1 MASYYKT
8 KTEKKRALLSIKQKA
23 FKLTQVSLSVKGPVG
38 LGQEM
43 SLRDYEAI
51 SKICDKI
58 LKKL

>member
-1 MASYYKT
+1 MAYKT
-8 KTEKKRALLSIKQKA
+8 KTQKKRALLSIKQKA
-23 FKLTQVSLSVKGPVG
+23 LKLMQVSLHSRPSG

-43 SLRDYEAI
+43 SLKDYETI